1 MGVNVFMETMI
12 GCDRQS
18 VAAFASDPAN
28 DREWIG
34 GVIEAKK
41 LTEGP
46 VGVGTRVARVA
57 DFLGR
62 RFSYTLE
69 VTDVEPDQKIVM
81 TTNSPFP
88 MTVVYEFEGAG
99 RHTLMRIRV
108 SGEPKGFFRLGGPFL
123 PRMVRKNVMKDLD
136 RLKQRLEGSVSS
148 PDAS

>member
-1 MGVNVFMETMI
+1 MI
-12 GCDRQS
+12 DCDRQR
-18 VAAFASDPAN
+18 VAAFATDPAN
-28 DREWIG
+28 DQDWIG

-69 VTDVEPDQKIVM
+69 VTDMKPDQKIVM

-88 MTVVYEFEGAG
+88 MTVVYEFEGAR

-108 SGEPKGFFRLGGPFL
+108 SGEPKGFFRLAGPFL
-123 PRMVRKNVMKDLD
+123 PRMVRRNVMKDLD
-136 RLKQRLEGSVSS
+136 RLKQCLEGRPVSS